1 MHTQWFLRLP
11 IRIKLYAIV
20 LVASALAL
28 LLAPAASFII
38 QQHLIRKQLR
48 DELQTLAT
56 VISENSRAGIVF
68 EDDQVTGK
76 ERAVCTAQVEQH
88 AVITCDRD
96 NLHFGNDGST
106 GFAHLIAPEN

>member
-1 MHTQWFLRLP
+1 MHTQWFLSLP

-28 LLAPAASFII
+28 LLATAASFII

-56 VISENSRAGIVF
+56 VISENRPTV
-68 EDDQVTGK
+68 
-76 ERAVCTAQVEQH
+76 R
-88 AVITCDRD
+88 
-96 NLHFGNDGST
+96 
-106 GFAHLIAPEN
+106 